1 MKDLTAQ
8 TLKGFREGYRYIIHE
23 GGSRSGKTH
32 SILTSLHHI
41 TNSRPSIS
49 SVVSETF
56 PHLRKGAIRD
66 YKRILES
73 QKCWDDDLWNKT
85 DSIYQMKKDRLLE
98 FFSADDSGK
107 VHGPERDFL
116 FINEAQNIEY
126 EIARQL
132 FVRTRKTIF
141 IDFNP
146 TREFWAHTDLKNDP
160 KTLWIHST
168 YLDNYFLTPEQIAEI
183 ERNRGNKAWWSIYG
197 EGKIAESEE
206 QIYSGWQQID
216 GIPHEARLERYGL
229 DFGYSCL
236 RGDTLVATD
245 CGDRRI
251 DEIRKGD
258 MVLTR
263 AGYRKVLWSGSKG
276 IKKVYNIDFGLDK
289 HIIATG
295 DHRIFTNSGWKEA
308 SNLSKRE
315 TICELKQNSKEE
327 FTKEI
332 PVLKNV
338 QVNLRSL
345 KEKVEVFDL
354 TVEGEHEFFAN
365 GVLVH
370 NCDPTVIVAIYY
382 YNGGYII
389 DEVAYQKGLSN
400 KSIADILNNQ
410 PKAMVIADSSEP
422 KSIDEVSSYGVYI
435 IGAVKGPG
443 SVYQGI
449 QYVQN
454 QRISITKRSTK
465 TIKAYRNYMFKKNKD
480 GKILNEPDDTIH
492 EWSNSMDAIRYG
504 FNGEIN
510 SSKNG
515 PFSEYLDKSHYQTSR
530 DYQLGI

>member
-1 MKDLTAQ
+1 
-8 TLKGFREGYRYIIHE
+8 
-23 GGSRSGKTH
+23 
-32 SILTSLHHI
+32 
-41 TNSRPSIS
+41 
-49 SVVSETF
+49 
-56 PHLRKGAIRD
+56 
-66 YKRILES
+66 
-73 QKCWDDDLWNKT
+73 
-85 DSIYQMKKDRLLE
+85 MKKDRLLE

-183 ERNRGNKAWWSIYG
+183 ERNKGNKAWWSIYG

-229 DFGYSCL
+229 DFGYS
-236 RGDTLVATD
+236 
-245 CGDRRI
+245 
-251 DEIRKGD
+251 
-258 MVLTR
+258 
-263 AGYRKVLWSGSKG
+263 
-276 IKKVYNIDFGLDK
+276 
-289 HIIATG
+289 
-295 DHRIFTNSGWKEA
+295 
-308 SNLSKRE
+308 
-315 TICELKQNSKEE
+315 
-327 FTKEI
+327 
-332 PVLKNV
+332 
-338 QVNLRSL
+338 
-345 KEKVEVFDL
+345 
-354 TVEGEHEFFAN
+354 
-365 GVLVH
+365 
-370 NCDPTVIVAIYY
+370 CDPTVIVAIYY